1 MSRNFSLL
9 GRDDMR
15 RRSKFRQLIGILMV
29 LLFIIAPNDC
39 IRASDKIKVA
49 FYEYYP
55 YYYLNEQLQP
65 SGYYHDLMNLIANDL
80 NLDYEYVDVPI
91 NQALDKLKNKEIDL
105 LFGISSTPKR
115 QEEYLFSKYYININ
129 RVGLFTNHNIR
140 YGDLEALNGMTIGF
154 IENEQNYQRLLNML
168 EGKNINVNL
177 KIVDSYESTLN
188 LFRHHQVDAILYS
201 AEYTDLD
208 KKYRNIFEFS
218 TGSFYIVTN
227 KENKEL
233 MTKIDSYFEQYDSLP
248 NNPIHKLYESYF
260 NLYKQKSDLFILII
274 TILILIILTFG
285 LKLMLDQMK
294 IKKNR
299 QKILND
305 LEQNKFLLYYQP
317 IINPN
322 TNRIVGC
329 ETLLRYQSGVKIQT
343 PYFFLKQIEES
354 NMMYEV
360 TMWVLRKAIED
371 YDTIT
376 SSNDNLENNFYLS
389 INVSFKE
396 LQDARFLT
404 DLEELIKVTNA
415 NPQQFCLEIVER
427 FQLSDV
433 EKIQDIILKLKKIGF
448 KIAIDDFGAQYS
460 NFDVLEMIDYDMIKL
475 DKYFIVDI
483 ESSFRK
489 REIMKCMSNIT
500 KENKTIMV
508 IEGVES
514 YAQVEMIRT
523 FDNDT
528 MYIQGY
534 YYSKPVPLDKVITL
548 KIKSEILNNKSKNSV
563 IKG

>member
-248 NNPIHKLYESYF
+248 NNPIH
-260 NLYKQKSDLFILII
+260 
-274 TILILIILTFG
+274 
-285 LKLMLDQMK
+285 
-294 IKKNR
+294 
-299 QKILND
+299 
-305 LEQNKFLLYYQP
+305 
-317 IINPN
+317 
-322 TNRIVGC
+322 
-329 ETLLRYQSGVKIQT
+329 
-343 PYFFLKQIEES
+343 
-354 NMMYEV
+354 
-360 TMWVLRKAIED
+360 
-371 YDTIT
+371 
-376 SSNDNLENNFYLS
+376 
-389 INVSFKE
+389 
-396 LQDARFLT
+396 
-404 DLEELIKVTNA
+404 
-415 NPQQFCLEIVER
+415 
-427 FQLSDV
+427 QL
-433 EKIQDIILKLKKIGF
+433 
-448 KIAIDDFGAQYS
+448 
-460 NFDVLEMIDYDMIKL
+460 
-475 DKYFIVDI
+475 
-483 ESSFRK
+483 
-489 REIMKCMSNIT
+489 
-500 KENKTIMV
+500 
-508 IEGVES
+508 
-514 YAQVEMIRT
+514 
-523 FDNDT
+523 
-528 MYIQGY
+528 
-534 YYSKPVPLDKVITL
+534 
-548 KIKSEILNNKSKNSV
+548 
-563 IKG
+563 

>member
-1 MSRNFSLL
+1 
-9 GRDDMR
+9 
-15 RRSKFRQLIGILMV
+15 
-29 LLFIIAPNDC
+29 
-39 IRASDKIKVA
+39 
-49 FYEYYP
+49 
-55 YYYLNEQLQP
+55 
-65 SGYYHDLMNLIANDL
+65 MNLIANDL

-218 TGSFYIVTN
+218 KGSFYIVTN

-233 MTKIDSYFEQYDSLP
+233 MTKIDSYFEQYDSHP

-360 TMWVLRKAIED
+360 TIWVLRKAIED

-460 NFDVLEMIDYDMIKL
+460 NFDVLEMIDYDMIDYDMIKL
-475 DKYFIVDI
+475 DKYFIDDI